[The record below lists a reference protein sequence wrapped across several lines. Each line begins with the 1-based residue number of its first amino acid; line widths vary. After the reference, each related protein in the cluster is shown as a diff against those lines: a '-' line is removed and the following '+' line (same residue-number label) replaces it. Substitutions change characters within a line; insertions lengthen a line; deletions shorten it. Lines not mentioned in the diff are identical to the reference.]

1 MALGGGTWV
10 TQNKIMPGSYI
21 NIVSADKNTS
31 TLGERGI
38 VALPIALEWGTT
50 ENVLTIMQKDFQ
62 RYSMKLLGFDY
73 MDDKLLPF
81 REVFKHATKVLV
93 YNIAQ
98 GGTKATCTYATAK
111 GEGTRGNDLKIVI
124 AENVDDETKFDV
136 ITYLG
141 TVIVDEQTVSA
152 MADLVENDYVTWKT
166 DATLEATAGVSL
178 TGGAG
183 CASEQETANIQ
194 KALDVF
200 EAYQFTVLHAPHAGD
215 ATINALCA
223 EYTKRRRDQDGVKF
237 QTVVSNVAKIAYDYE
252 GVVSVANMGKF
263 NNADEHLSYWVA
275 GAVAGCAVNK
285 SCTNMTYDG
294 ELEAVVKTKQTEL
307 EELILAGHFAFHKVD
322 DEIRVLTDVNSLVK
336 FTKEKGKD
344 FQKNQVIRVIDERA
358 NYVARCYN
366 NDFLGKVQNDKA
378 GRVSFWNAL
387 ETHARELEQIRAIQN
402 YNSGELIVE
411 AGEEKD
417 AVVVNEALEPTV
429 AMEKL
434 YMTIV
439 IK

>member
-10 TQNKIMPGSYI
+10 TQNKVIPGSYI

-38 VALPIALEWGTT
+38 VALPIALDWATST
-50 ENVLTIMQKDFQ
+50 EVFTIVAEDFQ
-62 RYSMKLLGFDY
+62 KYSLKLLGYDL

-81 REVFKHATKVLV
+81 REVFKYATKVLV

-98 GGTKATCTYATAK
+98 GGTKASCDYATAK
-111 GEGTRGNDLKIVI
+111 GEGTRGNDLKLVI
-124 AENVDDETKFDV
+124 APNVDDEKKWDV
-136 ITYLG
+136 VTYLG
-141 TVIVDEQTVSA
+141 NVIVDEQTVAGMSE
-152 MADLVENDYVTWKT
+152 LVDNDFVKWTT
-166 DATLEATAGVSL
+166 TATLEATAGISL
-178 TGGAG
+178 TGGTNG
-183 CASEQETANIQ
+183 STEQQTANIQ
-194 KALDVF
+194 KALDAF
-200 EAYQFTVLHAPHAGD
+200 ESQQFTVLHAPNAGD
-215 ATINALCA
+215 AGINALCV

-237 QTVVSNVAKIAYDYE
+237 QTVISNKAQVAYDYE
-252 GVVSVANMGKF
+252 GVVSVETVGTF
-263 NNADEHLSYWVA
+263 NGAEEHMSYWAA
-275 GAVAGCAVNK
+275 GAVAGCAINK
-285 SCTNMTYDG
+285 SCTNMTYNG
-294 ELEAVVKTKQTEL
+294 ELVPTVKFKQLDL
-307 EELILAGHFAFHKVD
+307 EDLIKKGQFAFHKVD
-322 DEIRVLTDVNSLVK
+322 DEFRVLTDINSLVT
-336 FTKEKGKD
+336 FTKEKSKD

-402 YNSGELIVE
+402 YASDELIVE
-411 AGEEKD
+411 AGNDKD
-417 AVVVNEALEPTV
+417 VVVVTESLEPTV

>member
-10 TQNKIMPGSYI
+10 TQNKVIPGSYI

-38 VALPIALEWGTT
+38 VALPIALEWCTS
-50 ENVLTIMQKDFQ
+50 NDVVTISAEDFQ
-62 RYSMKLLGFDY
+62 KNSLKLLGFNL
-73 MDDKLLPF
+73 MDDKMLVF

-98 GGTKATCTYATAK
+98 GGSKASCTYATAK
-111 GEGTRGNDLKIVI
+111 GEGVRGNNLKLVV
-124 AENVDDETKFDV
+124 AENVDDESKFDV
-136 ITYLG
+136 ITYLDNA
-141 TVIVDEQTVSA
+141 IVDEQTVA
-152 MADLVENDYVTWKT
+152 TMADLVENDFVKWTT
-166 DATLEATAGVSL
+166 TATLEATAGL
-178 TGGAG
+178 PFTGGTNG
-183 CASEQETANIQ
+183 TAEAANVQ
-194 KALDVF
+194 KALDVL
-200 EAYQFTVLHAPHAGD
+200 ESHQFTVLHAPMAGD

-237 QTVVSNVAKIAYDYE
+237 QTVVSNAAKVAYDYE
-252 GVVSVANMGKF
+252 GVVSVETLGTF
-263 NNADEHLSYWVA
+263 NGVSEHLSYWAA

-294 ELEAVVKTKQTEL
+294 ELDPIVKYKQTEL
-307 EELILAGHFAFHKVD
+307 ETLIKTGHFALHKVD
-322 DEIRVLTDVNSLVK
+322 EEFRVLTDINSLVT
-336 FTKEKGKD
+336 FTKAKSKD

-402 YNSGELIVE
+402 YASDELIVE
-411 AGEEKD
+411 VGEDKD
-417 AVVVNEALEPTV
+417 AVVVTESLEPTV

>member
-38 VALPIALEWGTT
+38 VALPIALDWGTST
-50 ENVLTIMQKDFQ
+50 NVLTITQKEFQ
-62 RYSMKLLGFDY
+62 RYSMKILGFDY
-73 MDDKLLPF
+73 MNDKLMPF

-98 GGTKATCTYATAK
+98 GGKKATCTYATAK

-124 AENVDDETKFDV
+124 ATNIDDETKFDV

-141 TVIVDEQTVSA
+141 TVVVDEQTVTA
-152 MADLVENDYVTWKT
+152 MADLVENDYVTWET
-166 DATLEATAGVSL
+166 NATLEATAGVSL
-178 TGGAG
+178 TGGAS
-183 CASEQETANIQ
+183 CTSEQQTANIQ
-194 KALDVF
+194 KALDEF

-215 ATINALCA
+215 ASTNALCS

-237 QTVVSNVAKIAYDYE
+237 QTVISNAAKIAYDYE
-252 GVVSVANMGKF
+252 GVVSVETLGKF
-263 NNADEHLSYWVA
+263 NGTDEHMSYWVA

-294 ELEAVVKTKQTEL
+294 ELEAVVKTKQLEL
-307 EELILAGHFAFHKVD
+307 EELILAGFFAFHRVD
-322 DEIRVLTDVNSLVK
+322 DEIRVLSDINSLVTV
-336 FTKEKGKD
+336 TKEKGKD
-344 FQKNQVIRVIDERA
+344 FKKNQIIRVIDERA
-358 NYVARCYN
+358 NFVARCYN

-402 YNSGELIVE
+402 YDSGELIVE
-411 AGEEKD
+411 AGDDKD
-417 AVVVNEALEPTV
+417 VVVVNEALEPTV

>member
-10 TQNKIMPGSYI
+10 TQNMVMPGSYI

-31 TLGERGI
+31 KLGERGI
-38 VALPIALEWGTT
+38 VALPIALDWGTST
-50 ENVLTIMQKDFQ
+50 GVTTIATREFQK
-62 RYSMKLLGFDY
+62 YTMKYLGFNY
-73 MDDKLLPF
+73 TDDKMLPF
-81 REVFKHATKVLV
+81 REVFKHATKVLI

-98 GGTKATCTYATAK
+98 GGTKATCAYATAK
-111 GEGTRGNDLKIVI
+111 GEGERGNDLKIVI

-136 ITYLG
+136 ITYLDN
-141 TVIVDEQTVSA
+141 VNVDEQTVGA
-152 MADLVENDYVTWKT
+152 IGDLVDNDFVTWKK
-166 DATLEATAGVSL
+166 DATLEVTAGIPL
-178 TGGAG
+178 EGGAN
-183 CASEQETANIQ
+183 CDSEQQTANIQ
-194 KALDVF
+194 KALDAF
-200 EAYQFTVLHAPHAGD
+200 ESYQFTVLHAPHAGD

-223 EYTKRRRDQDGVKF
+223 EYTKRRRDMDGVKF
-237 QTVVSNVAKIAYDYE
+237 QTVVSNAELVAYNYE
-252 GVVSVANMGKF
+252 GVVSVETTGTF
-263 NNADEHLSYWVA
+263 NGNDEHMSYWAA
-275 GAVAGCAVNK
+275 GAIAGCAVNK

-294 ELEAVVKTKQTEL
+294 ELTPIVKSKQLEL

-322 DEIRVLTDVNSLVK
+322 DEIRVLTDINSLVK

-402 YNSGELIVE
+402 YDSGELIVE
-411 AGEEKD
+411 AGEDKD
-417 AVVVNEALEPTV
+417 AVVVNEVLEPTV